1 MLAGNHLPPGNQKR
15 FWRPWRVERAHQNRS
30 RKNRP
35 IVFGQSRTLELRNSA
50 RIVQTSRFAF
60 SLVTR
65 SLAHVCGGI
74 AQSREN
80 FKVGSIPVARSFS
93 FTLVSEHEQMS
104 ADVVGGQVYEA
115 PGVQPVFLSQE
126 QAIDYTT
133 CRACFRSGEIGFS
146 NQTVLSSASFRL
158 MRQIEDCD
166 ATIKILAVL
175 GLNDKLPRKQGINLR
190 DGPRDV

>member
-1 MLAGNHLPPGNQKR
+1 MASMTCWPEIICRLAIKNDSGG
-15 FWRPWRVERAHQNRS
+15 PWRVERAHQNRS

-74 AQSREN
+74 TQSREN

-133 CRACFRSGEIGFS
+133 CRACFRSGEIRILKS
-146 NQTVLSSASFRL
+146 NGAVERVIPFDETDRRL
-158 MRQIEDCD
+158 
-166 ATIKILAVL
+166 
-175 GLNDKLPRKQGINLR
+175 
-190 DGPRDV
+190 